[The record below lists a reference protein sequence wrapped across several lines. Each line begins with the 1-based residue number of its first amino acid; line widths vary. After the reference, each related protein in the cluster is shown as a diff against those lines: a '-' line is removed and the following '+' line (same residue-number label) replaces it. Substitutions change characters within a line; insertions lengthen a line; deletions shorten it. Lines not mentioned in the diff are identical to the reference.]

1 MVYLAVII
9 AIVASFVLMRTR
21 IGLHLRAVGENP
33 ATADAAGINVTAY
46 KYTATCVGGM
56 IAGLG
61 GLYYVMDYTNG
72 VWSNNGFGD
81 RGWLAIALVIF
92 ATWKPAMGIIG
103 SYLFG
108 GLYILFNY
116 INVSMQTQPL
126 LQMLPYI
133 VTILVL
139 VFISIRKKR
148 ENQAPSSLGLSY
160 FREER

>member
-1 MVYLAVII
+1 
-9 AIVASFVLMRTR
+9 
-21 IGLHLRAVGENP
+21 
-33 ATADAAGINVTAY
+33 
-46 KYTATCVGGM
+46 M

-92 ATWKPAMGIIG
+92 ATWKPVMGIVG

-108 GLYILFNY
+108 ALYVLYNY
-116 INVSMQTQPL
+116 ISVSMPMMPII
-126 LQMLPYI
+126 QMLPYV
-133 VTILVL
+133 VTIIVL
-139 VFISIRKKR
+139 VITSMKNQK
-148 ENQAPSSLGLSY
+148 ENQPPASLGLSY

>member
-1 MVYLAVII
+1 MV
-9 AIVASFVLMRTR
+9 
-21 IGLHLRAVGENP
+21 
-33 ATADAAGINVTAY
+33 
-46 KYTATCVGGM
+46 
-56 IAGLG
+56 AGLG

-92 ATWKPAMGIIG
+92 ATWKPAVGILG

-116 INVSMQTQPL
+116 INVSMQVQPL
-126 LQMLPYI
+126 IQMLPYV
-133 VTILVL
+133 VTIIVL
-139 VFISIRKKR
+139 VVTSIRKKR